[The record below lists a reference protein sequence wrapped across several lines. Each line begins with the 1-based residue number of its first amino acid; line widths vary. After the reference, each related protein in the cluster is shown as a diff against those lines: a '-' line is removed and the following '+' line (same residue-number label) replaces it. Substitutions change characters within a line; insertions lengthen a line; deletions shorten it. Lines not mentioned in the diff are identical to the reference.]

1 MNNGTKII
9 LGILLAVIGFF
20 SAQTYFTIKSLE
32 KDVITIRVKL
42 AEFEAS
48 RISRQEIRE
57 LIAEYHN
64 THPCI
69 KNSGSRQ

>member
-1 MNNGTKII
+1 MNNTMKII
-9 LGILLAVIGFF
+9 LGALLAIIGFF

-32 KDVITIRVKL
+32 KDVITIRLKL

-48 RISRQEIRE
+48 RISRSEIRE
-57 LIAEYHN
+57 LIIEYHN

-69 KNSGSRQ
+69 KQGK

>member
-1 MNNGTKII
+1 MNNGIKITM
-9 LGILLAVIGFF
+9 GVLLAIIGFF

-32 KDVITIRVKL
+32 KDVITIRLKL

-48 RISRQEIRE
+48 RLSRAEIRE

-64 THPCI
+64 THPCTKI
-69 KNSGSRQ
+69 KN